1 MAEIRGCD
9 LVVEYLLKEKVP
21 YLFGYAGHG
30 AVGLL
35 DGVYNHQDEIKI
47 IFPRIESAAGYMADA
62 YFRASGEVIPVYTST
77 GPGPML
83 LTVAMGNAFYDSSS
97 FIAITGQVAT
107 NQYDSGA
114 LQEEYRHYQADFPSI
129 AKVISKRSFQ
139 AQSVEDLAKFLPK
152 AFKLARSGRPG
163 PVHIDVP
170 YDLWIRTG
178 NVDVPEPA
186 EHSQHLS
193 WRTPGSP
200 EAVAKALEMLLAGKR
215 PLILAGGGV
224 VFSDSAGHLKAFAE
238 AVNVPV
244 YSTFM
249 GKGALPYDH
258 PLHLGI
264 AGCWGEYPG
273 TEAAR
278 RADVILAIGCRFSD
292 IHCSSWVPGY
302 TYNIPPTRL
311 IHVDIDA
318 TEIGRN
324 YPTELGIVGDAGAVL
339 KQLLELVERQGVTRS
354 ASGWDDEIAGWK
366 AEWENFKQPE
376 LESDEVPIDPRRVI
390 GELRKAAPRDTLMI
404 TDTGNHQTWVEQ
416 YWQAYEPRSV
426 FTPGGFAGMGFGT
439 CGVLGVKLA
448 RPDRPA
454 VCVTSDGSFMMFPG
468 AVATAV
474 EHDIPVVWVLF
485 NNYTIGV
492 IRDLQ
497 RFYMDSR
504 EIGTS
509 FMKHSTGELW
519 NPDFAGMAQAMGAG
533 AVSVDQPGDLADAFD
548 TALKA
553 NHPYLIEVKVNRDTA
568 VPLIGTWQFP
578 PIVQAEPTFGQR
590 VLIPA

>member
-1 MAEIRGCD
+1 MSEMRGCD
-9 LVVEYLLKEKVP
+9 LVVDYLIKEQTP
-21 YLFGYAGHG
+21 YIFGYAGHG

-35 DGVYNHQDEIKI
+35 DGVYHRQDELKLVW
-47 IFPRIESAAGYMADA
+47 PRIESAAGYMADA
-62 YFRASGEVIPVYTST
+62 YFRATGVPIPVYTST

-83 LTVAMGNAFYDSSS
+83 LTVALSNAFFDSSA

-107 NQYDSGA
+107 NQFDSGA
-114 LQEEYRHYQADFPSI
+114 LQEEYRHHSADFPSV
-129 AKVISKRSFQ
+129 AKPITKRSFQ
-139 AQSVEDLAKFLPK
+139 AHSVEDLAKILPK
-152 AFKLARSGRPG
+152 AFKLAREGRPG

-170 YDLWIRTG
+170 YDLWILTG
-178 NVDVPEPA
+178 DVETPEPA
-186 EHSQHLS
+186 EHSRQLH

-200 EAVAKALEMLLAGKR
+200 DAVAKALDMLMTARR

-224 VFSDSAGHLKAFAE
+224 LISEASEQLAAFAE
-238 AVNVPV
+238 YLGVPV
-244 YSTFM
+244 YTTFM
-249 GKGALPYDH
+249 GKGALSARH
-258 PLHLGI
+258 SLHLGI
-264 AGCWGEYPG
+264 AGCWGEYPA

-278 RADVILAIGCRFSD
+278 NADVVLALGCRFSD

-302 TYNIPPTRL
+302 TYNIPPTKL
-311 IHVDIDA
+311 IHIDIDP

-324 YPTELGIVGDAGAVL
+324 YPTELGIVGDAREVL
-339 KQLLELVERQGVTRS
+339 RQLLELAEKKGPRRERSPWNDQVD
-354 ASGWDDEIAGWK
+354 AYK
-366 AEWENFKQPE
+366 MEWRNFTEPF
-376 LESDEVPIDPRRVI
+376 LGSDESPIEPRRVI
-390 GELRKAAPRDTLMI
+390 GDMRRVAPDETLMI

-416 YWQAYEPRSV
+416 YWDVYEPRTV

-439 CGVLGVKLA
+439 CGVLGLKLA
-448 RPDRPA
+448 KPERPC
-454 VCVTSDGSFMMFPG
+454 VCVTSDGSFGMFPH

-474 EHDIPVVWVLF
+474 EYDLPCVWVLL

-509 FMKHSTGELW
+509 FRKQATGELW
-519 NPDFAGMAQAMGAG
+519 NPDWAKMAEAMGAAG
-533 AVSVDQPGDLADAFD
+533 YSIDQPGDFASAFEDALSSGRP
-548 TALKA
+548 AL
-553 NHPYLIEVKVNRDTA
+553 LDVKVNRDTA

-590 VLIPA
+590 LVLT

>member
-9 LVVEYLLKEKVP
+9 LVVEYLIKEKVP

-62 YFRASGEVIPVYTST
+62 YFRASGQVIPVYTST

-83 LTVAMGNAFYDSSS
+83 LTVAMGNAFYDSSA

-107 NQYDSGA
+107 SQYDSGA
-114 LQEEYRHYQADFPSI
+114 LQEEYRHHQADFPSM
-129 AKVISKRSFQ
+129 ARVITKRSFQ
-139 AQSVEDLAKFLPK
+139 AQSVEDLARFMPK
-152 AFKLARSGRPG
+152 AFKLARTGRPG

-178 NVDVPEPA
+178 DTEVPEP
-186 EHSQHLS
+186 EERSLHLE

-200 EAVAKALEMLLAGKR
+200 EAVGKAFDLLMKARR

-224 VFSDSAGHLKAFAE
+224 IASDATAELRAFAE
-238 AVNVPV
+238 HVNVPV

-249 GKGALPYDH
+249 GKGVLSAKD
-258 PLHLGI
+258 PLYLGI
-264 AGCWGEYPG
+264 AGCWGEYPAQ
-273 TEAAR
+273 EAAR
-278 RADVILAIGCRFSD
+278 NADVILAIGCRFSD

-302 TYNIPPTRL
+302 TYNIPPTKL
-311 IHVDIDA
+311 IHVDIDP

-324 YPTELGIVGDAGAVL
+324 YPTELGIVGDAREVL
-339 KQLLELVERQGVTRS
+339 KQLGELARREPRRERTPWHDDVEAWKLEWQNYIGPEM
-354 ASGWDDEIAGWK
+354 ASDAT
-366 AEWENFKQPE
+366 
-376 LESDEVPIDPRRVI
+376 PIDPRRAI
-390 GELRKAAPRDTLMI
+390 GELRKAAPDDTLMI

-416 YWQAYEPRSV
+416 YWEAYEPRSV

-439 CGVLGVKLA
+439 CGVLGLKLA

-474 EHDIPVVWVLF
+474 EHDIPAVWVVL

-497 RFYMDSR
+497 RFYMDNR

-509 FMKHSTGELW
+509 FMKHATGELW
-519 NPDFAGMAQAMGAG
+519 NPDFAGMAEAMGAG
-533 AVSVDQPGDLADAFD
+533 AISVEQPGDLSDAFD
-548 TALKA
+548 AALKA
-553 NHPYLIEVKVNRDTA
+553 GKPYLIDVKVNRDTA

-578 PIVQAEPTFGQR
+578 PIVEAQPTFGKR
-590 VLIPA
+590 LVIT

>member
-1 MAEIRGCD
+1 MAEMRGCD
-9 LVVEYLLKEKVP
+9 LVVEYLIKENVP

-35 DGVYNHQDEIKI
+35 DAVYNHQEELKI

-62 YFRASGEVIPVYTST
+62 YFRATGRVIPVYTST

-83 LTVAMGNAFYDSSS
+83 LTVAMANAFYDSSA
-97 FIAITGQVAT
+97 FIALTGQVAT

-139 AQSVEDLAKFLPK
+139 AHHVDDLAKFVPK
-152 AFKLARSGRPG
+152 AFKLAATGRPG

-170 YDLWIRTG
+170 YDLWIRTAD
-178 NVDVPEPA
+178 VEVPEP
-186 EHSQHLS
+186 EERSTMLN

-200 EAVAKALEMLLAGKR
+200 EAVARALAMLLKARR

-224 VFSDSAGHLKAFAE
+224 VSSDAGPNLQAFAE
-238 AVNVPV
+238 HVNVPV
-244 YSTFM
+244 YTTFM
-249 GKGALPYDH
+249 GKGALSARH

-264 AGCWGEYPG
+264 AGCWGEYPA

-278 RADVILAIGCRFSD
+278 NADVILAIGCRFSD

-302 TYNIPPTRL
+302 TYNIPPTKL
-311 IHVDIDA
+311 IHVDIDS

-324 YPTELGIVGDAGAVL
+324 YPTELGIVGDAREVL
-339 KQLLELVERQGVTRS
+339 KQLGELGGREPKRERTQWHDDVEAWKLEWQNYIGPEM
-354 ASGWDDEIAGWK
+354 ASDAT
-366 AEWENFKQPE
+366 
-376 LESDEVPIDPRRVI
+376 PIDPRRVI
-390 GELRKAAPRDTLMI
+390 GELRKAAPDDTLMI

-416 YWQAYEPRSV
+416 YWEAYEPRSV

-439 CGVLGVKLA
+439 CGVLGIKLA
-448 RPDRPA
+448 LPERPA
-454 VCVTSDGSFMMFPG
+454 ICVTSDGSFMMFPG

-474 EHDIPVVWVLF
+474 EHDLPAVWVIL
-485 NNYTIGV
+485 NNYSIGV

-497 RFYMDSR
+497 RFYMDNR

-509 FMKHSTGELW
+509 FVKHSTGEFW
-519 NPDFAGMAQAMGAG
+519 NPDFGKMAEAMGAG
-533 AVSVDQPGDLADAFD
+533 AISVDAPGDLADAFD
-548 TALKA
+548 TALNA
-553 NHPYLIEVKVNRDTA
+553 SRPFLVDVKVHRDTA
-568 VPLIGTWQFP
+568 LPLI
-578 PIVQAEPTFGQR
+578 
-590 VLIPA
+590 

>member
-9 LVVEYLLKEKVP
+9 LVVEYLIKEKVP

-62 YFRASGEVIPVYTST
+62 YYRASGQVIPVYTST

-83 LTVAMGNAFYDSSS
+83 LTVAMGNAFYDSSA

-114 LQEEYRHYQADFPSI
+114 LQEEYRHHQADFPSM
-129 AKVISKRSFQ
+129 AKVITKRSFA

-152 AFKLARSGRPG
+152 AFKLARTGRPG

-178 NVDVPEPA
+178 DTEVPDPE
-186 EHSQHLS
+186 ERSQMLE

-200 EAVAKALEMLLAGKR
+200 EAVGRAFEMLTKARR

-224 VFSDSAGHLKAFAE
+224 IASDATEQLRAFAE
-238 AVNVPV
+238 HVNVPV

-249 GKGALPYDH
+249 GKGVLSAKD
-258 PLHLGI
+258 PLYLGI
-264 AGCWGEYPG
+264 AGCWGEYPAQ
-273 TEAAR
+273 EAAR
-278 RADVILAIGCRFSD
+278 NADVILAIGCRFSD

-302 TYNIPPTRL
+302 TYNIPPTKL
-311 IHVDIDA
+311 IHVDIDP

-324 YPTELGIVGDAGAVL
+324 YPTELGIVGDAREVL
-339 KQLLELVERQGVTRS
+339 KQLGELASREPKRERTPWHDDVE
-354 ASGWDDEIAGWK
+354 AWK
-366 AEWENFKQPE
+366 MEWANFIGPE
-376 LESDEVPIDPRRVI
+376 MASDESPIDPRRVI
-390 GELRKAAPRDTLMI
+390 GELRKAAPDDTLMI

-416 YWQAYEPRSV
+416 YWEAYEPRSV

-474 EHDIPVVWVLF
+474 EHDIPAVWVVL

-497 RFYMDSR
+497 RFYMDNR

-519 NPDFAGMAQAMGAG
+519 NPDFAGMAEAMGAG
-533 AVSVDQPGDLADAFD
+533 AISVDQPGDLADAFD
-548 TALKA
+548 TAMKA
-553 NHPYLIEVKVNRDTA
+553 GKPYLIDVKVNRDTA

-578 PIVQAEPTFGQR
+578 PIVEAQPTFGKR
-590 VLIPA
+590 LVIT

>member
-1 MAEIRGCD
+1 MPEQRGCD
-9 LVVEYLLKEKVP
+9 LVVDYLVKEQTP

-35 DGVYNHQDEIKI
+35 DGVYRRQDDIGLVW
-47 IFPRIESAAGYMADA
+47 PRIESAAGYMADA
-62 YFRASGEVIPVYTST
+62 YFRLTGVPIPVYTST

-83 LTVAMGNAFYDSSS
+83 LTVAMGNAFFDSSA
-97 FIAITGQVAT
+97 FVAITGQVAT
-107 NQYDSGA
+107 TQFDSGA
-114 LQEEYRHYQADFPSI
+114 LQEEYRHHSADFPSVVKPI
-129 AKVISKRSFQ
+129 VKRSWQ
-139 AQSVEDLAKFLPK
+139 AHSVEDLAKILPK
-152 AFKLARSGRPG
+152 AFKLAREGRPG

-178 NVDVPEPA
+178 DVETPEP
-186 EHSQHLS
+186 EERSRHLQ
-193 WRTPGSP
+193 WRTAGSP
-200 EAVAKALEMLLAGKR
+200 EAVERALDILTSARR

-224 VFSDSAGHLKAFAE
+224 LLSEASEQLEELAE
-238 AVNVPV
+238 YLNVPV

-249 GKGALPYDH
+249 GKGALSARH

-264 AGCWGEYPG
+264 AGCWGEYPA

-278 RADVILAIGCRFSD
+278 NADVILAFGARFSD

-311 IHVDIDA
+311 IHVDLDP

-324 YPTELGIVGDAGAVL
+324 YPTELGIVGDAREVL
-339 KQLLELVERQGVTRS
+339 VQLLELAQRRGPKREDSPWIDQVAAYKTE
-354 ASGWDDEIAGWK
+354 WNDYIEPFK
-366 AEWENFKQPE
+366 A
-376 LESDEVPIDPRRVI
+376 SDEVPIEPRRLI
-390 GELRKAAPRDTLMI
+390 GDLRRVAPDDTLMI

-416 YWQAYEPRSV
+416 YWDAYGPRSV

-439 CGVLGVKLA
+439 CGVLGLKLA
-448 RPDRPA
+448 APDRPA
-454 VCVTSDGSFMMFPG
+454 VCVTSDGSFSMFPH

-474 EHDIPVVWVLF
+474 EYDIPAVWVLL

-497 RFYMDSR
+497 RFYMDNR

-509 FMKHSTGELW
+509 FRKQSTGELW
-519 NPDFAGMAQAMGAG
+519 NPDFAKMAEAMGAL
-533 AVSVDQPGDLADAFD
+533 AFSIDKPGDIAGAFEA
-548 TALKA
+548 ALNSGRPA
-553 NHPYLIEVKVNRDTA
+553 VLDVRVNRDTA

-578 PIVQAEPTFGQR
+578 PIVQAEPTFGR
-590 VLIPA
+590 RLVLT

>member
-1 MAEIRGCD
+1 MAEMRGCD
-9 LVVEYLLKEKVP
+9 LVVEYLIKEKVP

-35 DGVYNHQDEIKI
+35 DGVYNHRDELKI

-62 YFRASGEVIPVYTST
+62 YFRASGQVIPVYTST

-83 LTVAMGNAFYDSSS
+83 LTVAMGNAFYDSSA

-107 NQYDSGA
+107 TQYDSGA
-114 LQEEYRHYQADFPSI
+114 LQEEYRHHQADFASV
-129 AKVISKRSFQ
+129 AKVVTKRSFH
-139 AQSVEDLAKFLPK
+139 AQSVEDLGKFLPK

-170 YDLWIRTG
+170 YDLWIRTAD
-178 NVDVPEPA
+178 VEVPEP
-186 EHSQHLS
+186 EERSLS
-193 WRTPGSP
+193 LNWRTSGSP
-200 EAVAKALEMLLAGKR
+200 EAVARALELLLKAKR

-224 VFSDSAGHLKAFAE
+224 ICSDATEQLQAFAE
-238 AVNVPV
+238 LVNVPV
-244 YSTFM
+244 YTTFM
-249 GKGALPYDH
+249 GKGALSAKH

-264 AGCWGEYPG
+264 AGCWGEYPA

-278 RADVILAIGCRFSD
+278 NCDLILAFGARFSD

-302 TYNIPPTRL
+302 TYNIPPTKL
-311 IHVDIDA
+311 IHVDLDEQ
-318 TEIGRN
+318 EIGRN
-324 YPTELGIVGDAGAVL
+324 YPTELGIVGDAREVL
-339 KQLLELVERQGVTRS
+339 KQLLELAGRQGGRRER
-354 ASGWDDEIAGWK
+354 SGWDDDIESWK
-366 AEWENFKQPE
+366 LEWDNFIKPE
-376 LESDEVPIDPRRVI
+376 LASDAVPIDPRSAI
-390 GELRKAAPRDTLMI
+390 GELRKAAPDNTLLI
-404 TDTGNHQTWVEQ
+404 TDTGNHQTWAEQ
-416 YWQAYEPRSV
+416 YWEAYEPRSV

-439 CGVLGVKLA
+439 CGVLGMKLA

-454 VCVTSDGSFMMFPG
+454 ICITSDGSFMMFPG

-474 EHDIPVVWVLF
+474 EHDIPVVWVIL

-519 NPDFAGMAQAMGAG
+519 NPDFAAMAEAMGAG
-533 AVSVDQPGDLADAFD
+533 GISVDQPGDLADAFD
-548 TALKA
+548 TALKSGR
-553 NHPYLIEVKVNRDTA
+553 PYVIDVKVNRDTA

-578 PIVQAEPTFGQR
+578 PIVQAEPTFGKR
-590 VLIPA
+590 LVRT

>member
-9 LVVEYLLKEKVP
+9 LVVEYLIKEKVP

-35 DGVYNHQDEIKI
+35 DGVYNHQDELKI

-62 YFRASGEVIPVYTST
+62 YFRASGELIPVYTST

-83 LTVAMGNAFYDSSS
+83 LTVALGNAFYDSSA

-114 LQEEYRHYQADFPSI
+114 LQEEYRHYQADFPSM
-129 AKVISKRSFQ
+129 ARVITKRSFQ
-139 AQSVEDLAKFLPK
+139 AQSVEDLGKFLPK
-152 AFKLARSGRPG
+152 AFKIAGSGRPG

-170 YDLWIRTG
+170 YDLWIRTAD
-178 NVDVPEPA
+178 VDVPEP
-186 EHSQHLS
+186 EERSQSLN

-200 EAVAKALEMLLAGKR
+200 EAVARALELLLKAKR

-224 VFSDSAGHLKAFAE
+224 ISSEASAELAAFAE
-238 AVNVPV
+238 HVNVPV
-244 YSTFM
+244 YTTFM
-249 GKGALPYDH
+249 GKGAISYRH
-258 PLHLGI
+258 PLSLGI
-264 AGCWGEYPG
+264 AGCWGEYPA

-278 RADVILAIGCRFSD
+278 NTDVILAFGCRFSD

-302 TYNIPPTRL
+302 TYNIPPTKL
-311 IHVDIDA
+311 IHVDLDPQ
-318 TEIGRN
+318 EIGRN
-324 YPTELGIVGDAGAVL
+324 YPTELGIVGDAREVL
-339 KQLLELVERQGVTRS
+339 RQLIELAGREPKRERSPWHDQVEAWKS
-354 ASGWDDEIAGWK
+354 EWSNFIEPEKASDA
-366 AEWENFKQPE
+366 
-376 LESDEVPIDPRRVI
+376 VPIDPRRVI
-390 GELRKAAPRDTLMI
+390 SELRKATPESTLMI

-416 YWQAYEPRSV
+416 YWDVYEPRSV

-474 EHDIPVVWVLF
+474 EHDIPAVWVIL

-497 RFYMDSR
+497 RFYMDNR

-509 FMKHSTGELW
+509 FVKQSTGELW
-519 NPDFAGMAQAMGAG
+519 NPDFAAMAEAMGAG
-533 AVSVDQPGDLADAFD
+533 SVSVDQPGDLADAFE
-548 TALKA
+548 TAFSSGR
-553 NHPYLIEVKVNRDTA
+553 PYVVDVKVNRDTA

-578 PIVQAEPTFGQR
+578 PITQAEPTFGKR
-590 VLIPA
+590 LVVAP

>member
-9 LVVEYLLKEKVP
+9 LVAEYLIKEKVP

-35 DGVYNHQDEIKI
+35 DGVYNHQDELKI
-47 IFPRIESAAGYMADA
+47 VFPRTESAAGYMADA
-62 YFRASGEVIPVYTST
+62 YFRASGQLIPVYTST

-83 LTVAMGNAFYDSSS
+83 LTVAMANAFYDSSA
-97 FIAITGQVAT
+97 FIALTGQVAT
-107 NQYDSGA
+107 SQYDSGA
-114 LQEEYRHYQADFPSI
+114 LQEEYRFYQADYPSI

-139 AQSVEDLAKFLPK
+139 AQSVEDLARFLPK
-152 AFKLARSGRPG
+152 AFKLARTGRPG

-178 NVDVPEPA
+178 DVEVPEPA
-186 EHSQHLS
+186 ERSLHLN

-200 EAVAKALEMLLAGKR
+200 EAVAKALEMLLAARR

-224 VFSDSAGHLKAFAE
+224 VFSDAAEELRAFAE
-238 AVNVPV
+238 LVNVPV

-249 GKGALPYDH
+249 GKGVLPYGH
-258 PLHLGI
+258 PLYLGI
-264 AGCWGEYPG
+264 AGCWGEYPA

-278 RADVILAIGCRFSD
+278 NADLILAIGCRFSD

-302 TYNIPPTRL
+302 TYNIPPTKL
-311 IHVDIDA
+311 IHVDIDP

-324 YPTELGIVGDAGAVL
+324 YPTELGIVGDAREVL
-339 KQLLELVERQGVTRS
+339 RQLRDMAARQGAKRER
-354 ASGWDDEIAGWK
+354 SGWDESIEAWK
-366 AEWENFKQPE
+366 MEWDNFIKPE
-376 LESDEVPIDPRRVI
+376 MASDATPIDPRRVI

-416 YWQAYEPRSV
+416 YWEVYEPRTV

-454 VCVTSDGSFMMFPG
+454 ICVTSDGSFMMFPG
-468 AVATAV
+468 SVATAV
-474 EHDIPVVWVLF
+474 EHDIPVVWVIL
-485 NNYTIGV
+485 NNFTIGV

-497 RFYMDSR
+497 RFYMDNR
-504 EIGTS
+504 EIATS
-509 FMKHSTGELW
+509 FMKHKTGELW
-519 NPDFAGMAQAMGAG
+519 NPDFARMAEAMGAG
-533 AVSVDQPGDLADAFD
+533 GISVEAPGDLADALA
-548 TALKA
+548 TALGSGK
-553 NHPYLIEVKVNRDTA
+553 PFVVDVKVNRDTA

-578 PIVQAEPTFGQR
+578 PIVQAEPTFGKR
-590 VLIPA
+590 LVITA

>member
-9 LVVEYLLKEKVP
+9 LVVEYLIKEKVP

-35 DGVYNHQDEIKI
+35 DGVYSHQDELKI
-47 IFPRIESAAGYMADA
+47 VFPRIESAAGYMADA
-62 YFRASGEVIPVYTST
+62 YFRATGRVIPVYTST

-83 LTVAMGNAFYDSSS
+83 LTVVMANAFYDSSA
-97 FIAITGQVAT
+97 FIALTGQVAT

-139 AQSVEDLAKFLPK
+139 AHHVDDLAKFVPK
-152 AFKLARSGRPG
+152 AFKLAATGRPG

-170 YDLWIRTG
+170 YDLWIRSAD
-178 NVDVPEPA
+178 VEVPEP
-186 EHSQHLS
+186 EERSRSLN

-200 EAVAKALEMLLAGKR
+200 EAVARALEMLLKARR

-224 VFSDSAGHLKAFAE
+224 ISSEASAELAAFAE
-238 AVNVPV
+238 HVNVPV
-244 YSTFM
+244 YTTFM
-249 GKGALPYDH
+249 GKGAISYRH
-258 PLHLGI
+258 PLSLGI
-264 AGCWGEYPG
+264 AGCWGEYPA

-278 RADVILAIGCRFSD
+278 NADVILALGCRFSD

-302 TYNIPPTRL
+302 TYNIPPTKL
-311 IHVDIDA
+311 IHVDLDPQ
-318 TEIGRN
+318 EIGRN
-324 YPTELGIVGDAGAVL
+324 YPTELGIVGDAREVL
-339 KQLLELVERQGVTRS
+339 RQLLELAQRDPKRERSPWHDQVE
-354 ASGWDDEIAGWK
+354 AWK
-366 AEWENFKQPE
+366 AEWDNFITPDKA
-376 LESDEVPIDPRRVI
+376 SDATPIDPRRLI
-390 GELRKAAPRDTLMI
+390 AELRSAAPDDTLMI

-416 YWQAYEPRSV
+416 YWDVYEPRSV

-474 EHDIPVVWVLF
+474 EHDIPAIWVIM

-497 RFYMDSR
+497 RFYMDNR

-509 FMKHSTGELW
+509 FVKQSTGELW
-519 NPDFAGMAQAMGAG
+519 NPDFAAMAEAMGAG
-533 AVSVDQPGDLADAFD
+533 AVSVEQPGDLADAFD
-548 TALKA
+548 TAFKSGK
-553 NHPYLIEVKVNRDTA
+553 PYLIDVKVNRDTA

-578 PIVQAEPTFGQR
+578 PIVQAEPTFGKR
-590 VLIPA
+590 LVIT